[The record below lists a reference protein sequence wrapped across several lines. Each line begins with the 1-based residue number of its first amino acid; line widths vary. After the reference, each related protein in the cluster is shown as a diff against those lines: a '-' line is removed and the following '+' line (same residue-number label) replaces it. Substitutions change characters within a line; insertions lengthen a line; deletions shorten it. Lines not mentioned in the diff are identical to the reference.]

1 MEKKSGEVLEKKA
14 KENFSQLEENPPVV
28 QCCRI
33 GAVKAGSRRPM
44 KVVLRTVDHAKQI
57 IRKGKKLKDVVAC
70 RNIFVCPDRSVEER
84 AEVRKK
90 VEERRRQRTIS
101 PPTSN
106 VT

>member
-1 MEKKSGEVLEKKA
+1 
-14 KENFSQLEENPPVV
+14 
-28 QCCRI
+28 
-33 GAVKAGSRRPM
+33 M

-90 VEERRRQRTIS
+90 VEERKRQRTIS
-101 PPTSN
+101 PPSSN